1 MGATFVVTL
10 REGFEAALL
19 LGIVYA
25 YLAQTDLRRYHGWVT
40 TGALLGLAASIVL
53 GIVVSFI
60 SGPLLDIGPDLIA
73 AAVML
78 FAVVLLTWHAWWM
91 QQHARAISGQVHRQ
105 IDEARAT
112 GRVSVLA
119 MIAFTAVFREGAET
133 VLFMWGLMS
142 QMSIGSVGA
151 LVGATGGVATAAVL
165 GWLVF
170 RGGRRIPIR
179 RFFAVT
185 TVLLVLVA
193 AGLFASALA
202 RLDGLGYLPSTPTLW
217 DTSWLLEDG
226 TGIGGFFAG
235 LLGYRARPTLLEG
248 LGGLGYIV
256 AVGTLLWRPRRRPSS
271 AARRVPT
278 AELTPR

>member
-25 YLAQTDLRRYHGWVT
+25 YLAQTDLRRHHGWVT
-40 TGALLGLAASIVL
+40 TGAVLGLAASILL
-53 GIVVSFI
+53 GVVVSFI
-60 SGPLLDIGPDLIA
+60 SGPLLDVGPDLVA

-78 FAVVLLTWHAWWM
+78 LAVVLLTWHAWWM

-105 IDEARAT
+105 IDEARNT
-112 GRVSVLA
+112 GRLSVLA

-133 VLFMWGLMS
+133 VLFLWGLMS
-142 QMSIGSVGA
+142 QMSIGGA
-151 LVGATGGVATAAVL
+151 GGLVGATGGVAVAAVL

-170 RGGRRIPIR
+170 RGGRRIPLR

-185 TVLLVLVA
+185 TILLVLVA

-217 DTSWLLEDG
+217 DTSWFLEDG
-226 TGIGGFFAG
+226 SGVGGFLAG

-248 LGGLGYIV
+248 LGWLVYVVGV
-256 AVGTLLWRPRRRPSS
+256 ATLLWRPTRRQPSPT
-271 AARRVPT
+271 RRVST
-278 AELTPR
+278 AQLTPR